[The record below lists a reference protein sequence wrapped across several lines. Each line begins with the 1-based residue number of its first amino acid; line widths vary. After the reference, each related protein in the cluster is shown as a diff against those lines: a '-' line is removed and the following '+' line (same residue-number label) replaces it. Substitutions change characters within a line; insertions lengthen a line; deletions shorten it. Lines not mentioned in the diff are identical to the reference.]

1 MSFLIIDKK
10 KKKFYFIDRPS
21 TILNSS
27 AFYNELT
34 NLLNNEGNKESLE
47 TLANL
52 LLPITKLDATACKG
66 ILILKF
72 KIKNFNKNLGPV
84 LPVNDIRGIDSR
96 SYVKNERYLRCK
108 LASLYR
114 VIELYGWNYGTCYNH
129 VSVR

>member
-1 MSFLIIDKK
+1 LLENFFRLNFNVIFDYRQK

-66 ILILKF
+66 ILILK
-72 KIKNFNKNLGPV
+72 I
-84 LPVNDIRGIDSR
+84 
-96 SYVKNERYLRCK
+96 
-108 LASLYR
+108 
-114 VIELYGWNYGTCYNH
+114 
-129 VSVR
+129 